1 MSKAMR
7 ANGTIRVGRFVKID
21 VADNNSVKECDANE
35 RVFGIS
41 GMGSRVAPIP
51 EVTTDP
57 PEAAQSGESVEVH
70 LPGDGQSQDVLLYL
84 GTGGCT
90 AGDYLK
96 ADADGA
102 GVTIDETAT
111 HKEEVGAI
119 ALESGSAGEYVKV
132 IPWRCTVTTE
142 T

>member
-1 MSKAMR
+1 MPKAFR

-21 VADNNSVKECDANE
+21 TSDNNSVLEADANE
-35 RVFGIS
+35 RVLGIS
-41 GMGSRVAPIP
+41 QMGSRVAPIP

-57 PEAAQSGESVEVH
+57 PNAAIAGESVMVAY
-70 LPGDGQSQDVLLYL
+70 PGDPNTSDCLLL
-84 GTGGCT
+84 IGTGDCT

-96 ADADGA
+96 SDADGK
-102 GVTIDETAT
+102 GVVIDETAT
-111 HKEEVGAI
+111 NKEEVGAL
-119 ALESGSAGEYVKV
+119 ALESATAGEYARV